1 MSTFVTLVNW
11 TDQGIK
17 NVKESP
23 ARLDAFKQAAE
34 SLGCKVKDFYL
45 VTGAY
50 DMLVVL
56 EAPDDD
62 AAVKLSLATGAK
74 GTVRTETLKAFTE
87 DQYREIIASL
97 P

>member
-1 MSTFVTLVNW
+1 MPTFVTLVNW

-17 NVKESP
+17 DVKESS

-34 SLGCKVKDFYL
+34 TMGCQVKDVYL
-45 VTGAY
+45 VTGEY
-50 DMLVVL
+50 DLIVVT
-56 EAPDDD
+56 EGPD
-62 AAVKLSLATGAK
+62 AETAVKLSLATSSK
-74 GTVRTETLKAFTE
+74 GSVRTKTLRAFTE